1 MNLTTPLRIL
11 SKTVLWALGVVAVFV
26 LAIVAINAFDED
38 LSPQTAALSK
48 ARDNPY
54 APEENLYIALVGFD
68 APEGQSVV
76 TVGQERVAE
85 NDIAAA
91 KFLNDPRTLTES
103 LERSKDRK
111 KTEFKGKPDFCRP
124 ITGSCW
130 TGVESHQPEING
142 LLGDNQELYRRYL
155 ALPALRGYF
164 ETANPSYLMIFTNVP
179 GGVRALFL
187 TNTALRIRTGT
198 TVRTKN
204 AALVDLRNDVSTW
217 RRMLVGNGGLISKM
231 LAIASLHGDYVLLG
245 DMIADPNIDLAPLS
259 AEIEGTLLQ
268 VGMDDWKLRNVF
280 ANEFRISVS
289 MYEQLKSA
297 RTSAFRPGS
306 TPEGEDPGWWEMPWA
321 RVQDYLLKVHA
332 TENIS
337 ALAMIELQKAAEAE
351 PRELLAAQETFHRW
365 SDRNLRFWPS
375 LLYNPLGKTLVSVGV
390 SAYDAYPLRAYDVAA
405 YARGVHLAY
414 EIRKQRVPASDIPA
428 FSRRHPEWATHPVN
442 GEPFAWDP
450 EARELRIRTMGK
462 SYADRR
468 FSIPVWIAP
477 AT

>member
-91 KFLNDPRTLTES
+91 KFLNDPRTLTE
-103 LERSKDRK
+103 
-111 KTEFKGKPDFCRP
+111 
-124 ITGSCW
+124 
-130 TGVESHQPEING
+130 
-142 LLGDNQELYRRYL
+142 
-155 ALPALRGYF
+155 
-164 ETANPSYLMIFTNVP
+164 
-179 GGVRALFL
+179 
-187 TNTALRIRTGT
+187 
-198 TVRTKN
+198 
-204 AALVDLRNDVSTW
+204 STW

-405 YARGVHLAY
+405 YARGVQLAY